1 MAVKFFRKKGKSK
14 KGGRK
19 TVGKR
24 KTGGNQLVTKKQ
36 LYRAIRRNVETK
48 IASNSTG
55 WTTYNSSIGSA
66 GDRLTLLPSIAQG
79 TAQNQRIGNSIKPL
93 KLVIRGYVAY
103 NAQQSSANLDARM
116 LGVRMFVYQD
126 KVVKSY
132 ANGVNNWQLLDL
144 GGTSGSFDGTPINF
158 NTPHNTDMFIFY
170 ADKRF
175 KMLKPYGY
183 TNTGTPSTT
192 ITLTGVDS
200 SMYHPFTITLTQKH
214 LPSVLKFD
222 ATEDANFP
230 INFAPYFSLG
240 YCDLLNNSADALITQ
255 VGCSY
260 VATLYYEDA

>member
-1 MAVKFFRKKGKSK
+1 MPKYVKKGVKKSTKRKAYRKKAYNKNS
-14 KGGRK
+14 
-19 TVGKR
+19 
-24 KTGGNQLVTKKQ
+24 LVTKTQ

-55 WTTYNSSIGSA
+55 WITYNSSIGSA

-126 KVVKSY
+126 KIVKNYS
-132 ANGVNNWQLLDL
+132 NGINNWQLLDL

-158 NTPHNTDMFIFY
+158 NAPHNNDMFIFY

-175 KMLKPYGY
+175 KILKPYGY
-183 TNTGTPSTT
+183 TNTTTPSTT
-192 ITLTGVDS
+192 VTLSSVDN
-200 SMYHPFTITLTQKH
+200 SMYHPFTITLTRKH

-240 YCDLLNNSADALITQ
+240 YCDLLNNSADAIITQ
-255 VGCSY
+255 VGASY